1 MRGNLGRAPPELT
14 FFDMRAVVLMSS
26 VFDLVRYSE
35 FPDGLVLGAWT
46 LERLHCDTRREIQTG
61 GLPLPLS
68 RVSGSV
74 LRKQVEA

>member
-35 FPDGLVLGAWT
+35 FPDAHGPQA
-46 LERLHCDTRREIQTG
+46 
-61 GLPLPLS
+61 LPLPLGMG
-68 RVSGSV
+68 VFKNAGLAGQLDTVVTGGSS
-74 LRKQVEA
+74 

>member
-35 FPDGLVLGAWT
+35 FPDARHRMPRHQST
-46 LERLHCDTRREIQTG
+46 FRR
-61 GLPLPLS
+61 
-68 RVSGSV
+68 
-74 LRKQVEA
+74 